1 MASLKSP
8 WVTRWLDVEMGLMEV
23 LELVGIMV
31 VICMAVRGKQA
42 QLGSPIKWQCV
53 GRHREN
59 AGEEQLETPL

>member
-1 MASLKSP
+1 
-8 WVTRWLDVEMGLMEV
+8 MEV